1 MEGQILSREF
11 LRGIPAKIQR
21 EKVDRIIKSFYHD
34 LYTVAS
40 AGATSYFYNR
50 SLIPDTLPIKTVCS
64 KKSMMTFAQS
74 EIYESIMSPDELVP
88 LFKEKFPD
96 CKITYEEQWV
106 NTTDN
111 TRLLKKGIRIDW
123 S

>member
-21 EKVDRIIKSFYHD
+21 EKVDRIIKAFYHD
-34 LYTVAS
+34 LYTTAS

-50 SLIPDTLPIKTVCS
+50 SLIPDTPPIKTVVT
-64 KKSMMTFAQS
+64 KV
-74 EIYESIMSPDELVP
+74 YESIMSPDELVP

-106 NTTDN
+106 NTADN
-111 TRLLKKGIRIDW
+111 TRVLKKGIRIDW